1 MQLPPTTL
9 LGAKGSEP
17 FPCIEDLFALYQ
29 RKGIRTVFF
38 SIGASKSALADLEI
52 AESIGCPINIIC
64 ETEAA
69 SKNWME
75 VRDVLKTHKAVAE
88 PLSAEFSAGAET
100 KWILPKNVRIFSEL
114 VAGNLRATVEAACE
128 AMKVPEARIDI
139 LKIDCS
145 AAPGRQALYEVMDAG
160 FRPALIM
167 IHWSESP
174 DASPPTKI
182 AAGNLQNCGY
192 LLLKKEGLKYL
203 YYFVDN
209 DMYTTCSWEL
219 EGVVN
224 PMVDGIV
231 NEVLLQVREQ
241 AAAAAA
247 VPTTDDDHS
256 LSAIKT
262 IISDM
267 EVLVSSSQTPLS
279 STLSVAKALGLPAP
293 PNGVY
298 TVPLFSTWISKLFEK
313 LDSMK
318 LEGDARAARKE
329 IIVSLK
335 NLEGRLEDMGTTP
348 SSRDVD
354 IKVAMTTD
362 AC

>member
-1 MQLPPTTL
+1 MHLPSTTL
-9 LGAKGSEP
+9 LGAKGPDP
-17 FPCIEDLFALYQ
+17 FPCIEDIFELFQ

-75 VRDVLKTHKAVAE
+75 VRNVLKTHKAVAE

-100 KWILPKNVRIFSEL
+100 KWILPKNVRIFPEL
-114 VAGNLRATVEAACE
+114 VGGNLWATVETACE
-128 AMKVPEARIDI
+128 AMKIAEARIDI
-139 LKIDCS
+139 LKIDCDGG
-145 AAPGRQALYEVMDAG
+145 AARRALYEVMDAG

-167 IHWSESP
+167 IHWSEAP

-192 LLLKKEGLKYL
+192 LLLKKEGTKYL

-209 DMYTTCSWEL
+209 DMYATCSWEI
-219 EGVVN
+219 EGAVN
-224 PMVDGIV
+224 PMVDGIA
-231 NEVLLQVREQ
+231 NEVLSQVRGQ
-241 AAAAAA
+241 AATA
-247 VPTTDDDHS
+247 TTDDDHS
-256 LSAIKT
+256 LSAIKA

-267 EVLVSSSQTPLS
+267 EILVNSSQTPLS
-279 STLSVAKALGLPAP
+279 STLSFAKALGLPAP
-293 PNGVY
+293 PNGTY
-298 TVPLFSTWISKLFEK
+298 TFPLFSTWISKLFEM

-318 LEGDARAARKE
+318 LEGDARATRKE

-335 NLEGRLEDMGTTP
+335 NLEGRLEDMGTAAP
-348 SSRDVD
+348 SFRDVD
-354 IKVAMTTD
+354 VKVAMTTD

>member
-1 MQLPPTTL
+1 MQQLPPTTL
-9 LGAKGSEP
+9 LAANGSDP
-17 FPCIEDLFALYQ
+17 FPCLKDLFALFQ

-75 VRDVLKTHKAVAE
+75 VRNVLKTHKAVSE
-88 PLSAEFSAGAET
+88 PLLAEFSEGAEM

-114 VAGNLRATVEAACE
+114 VGGEILTTVEAACE
-128 AMKVPEARIDI
+128 AMKVSEPRIDI
-139 LKIDCS
+139 LKIDCEG
-145 AAPGRQALYEVMDAG
+145 AAGRGVLYEALDAG

-192 LLLKKEGLKYL
+192 VLLKKEGTKYL

-209 DMYTTCSWEL
+209 DMYATCSWEQ
-219 EGVVN
+219 EGSVN

-231 NEVLLQVREQ
+231 NEVLSQVRSQ
-241 AAAAAA
+241 DAAA

-256 LSAIKT
+256 LSAIKA

-267 EVLVSSSQTPLS
+267 EILVNSSQTPLS

-293 PNGVY
+293 PNGTY
-298 TVPLFSTWISKLFEK
+298 TFPLFSTWISKLFEK

-329 IIVSLK
+329 LIVALK
-335 NLEGRLEDMGTTP
+335 NLEGRLEDATNAKV
-348 SSRDVD
+348 VD
-354 IKVAMTTD
+354 INMAMTTD

>member
-1 MQLPPTTL
+1 MQFPPTTL
-9 LGAKGSEP
+9 LGDKDP
-17 FPCIEDLFALYQ
+17 FPCLKDFVLMFQ

-38 SIGASKSALADLEI
+38 SIGASKSCMADLEI

-75 VRDVLKTHKAVAE
+75 VCHLLKTHKAVAE
-88 PLSAEFSAGAET
+88 PLSAEFSVGAET
-100 KWILPKNVRIFSEL
+100 KWVLPKNVRILPEL
-114 VAGNLRATVEAACE
+114 VERNLRATVETVCE
-128 AMKVPEARIDI
+128 AMKISETRIDI
-139 LKIDCS
+139 LKIDCYGG
-145 AAPGRQALYEVMDAG
+145 AARRVLYEVMDAG
-160 FRPALIM
+160 FRPALII

-174 DASPPTKI
+174 DASAPTKI

-192 LLLKKEGLKYL
+192 VLLKKEGTKYL

-209 DMYTTCSWEL
+209 DMYATCSWEI
-219 EGVVN
+219 EGAVN

-231 NEVLLQVREQ
+231 NEVLSQVRGQ
-241 AAAAAA
+241 ATTA
-247 VPTTDDDHS
+247 TTDDDHS
-256 LSAIKT
+256 LSAIKA

-267 EVLVSSSQTPLS
+267 EILVNSSQTPLS
-279 STLSVAKALGLPAP
+279 STLSFAKALGLPAP
-293 PNGVY
+293 PNGTY
-298 TVPLFSTWISKLFEK
+298 TFPLFSTWISKLFEK
-313 LDSMK
+313 LDSMS
-318 LEGDARAARKE
+318 LEGDARATRKE

-335 NLEGRLEDMGTTP
+335 NLEGRLEDRGADVP

>member
-9 LGAKGSEP
+9 LGAKDP
-17 FPCIEDLFALYQ
+17 FPCVNDIYGLFQ
-29 RKGIRTVFF
+29 HKGIRTVFF
-38 SIGASKSALADLEI
+38 SIGASKNALAELEI
-52 AESIGCPINIIC
+52 AEMVGCPVHVIC

-75 VRDVLKTHKAVAE
+75 VRDVLRTHKAVAE

-100 KWILPKNVRIFSEL
+100 KWILPKNVRILPEL
-114 VAGNLRATVEAACE
+114 TGGNLRTTVELACE
-128 AMKVPEARIDI
+128 AMKVAEARIDI
-139 LKIDCS
+139 LKIDCEGG
-145 AAPGRQALYEVMDAG
+145 AGRRALYEVMDAG

-167 IHWSESP
+167 IHWDESP

-209 DMYTTCSWEL
+209 DMYATCSWEI
-219 EGVVN
+219 ERSAN
-224 PMVDGIV
+224 PMVDAIA
-231 NEVLLQVREQ
+231 NEVLSQVRSQ
-241 AAAAAA
+241 DAAA
-247 VPTTDDDHS
+247 VPPTDDDHT
-256 LSAIKT
+256 LSAIKA

-267 EVLVSSSQTPLS
+267 EVLVKSSQTPLS

-293 PNGVY
+293 PNGTY
-298 TVPLFSTWISKLFEK
+298 TSPLFSTWISKLFEK

-329 IIVSLK
+329 IIVALK
-335 NLEGRLEDMGTTP
+335 NLEGRLEDMGTAP

-354 IKVAMTTD
+354 VKVAMTTD

>member
-9 LGAKGSEP
+9 LGAKGSDP
-17 FPCIEDLFALYQ
+17 FPCVKDVYDLFQ

-38 SIGASKSALADLEI
+38 SIGASKNALADLEI
-52 AESIGCPINIIC
+52 SELIGCPINIIC

-75 VRDVLKTHKAVAE
+75 VRDILKTHKEAAE

-100 KWILPKNVRIFSEL
+100 KWILPKNVRIFPEL
-114 VAGNLRATVEAACE
+114 VAGTLLATVEATCE

-139 LKIDCS
+139 LKIDCEG
-145 AAPGRQALYEVMDAG
+145 ATGRRILYEAMDAG
-160 FRPALIM
+160 FRPALVM
-167 IHWSESP
+167 IRWSESP

-192 LLLKKEGLKYL
+192 LLLKKEGTKYL

-209 DMYTTCSWEL
+209 DMYATCSWEL
-219 EGVVN
+219 EGAVN
-224 PMVDGIV
+224 PMVDSIV
-231 NEVLLQVREQ
+231 NEVLSQVRSQESV
-241 AAAAAA
+241 A
-247 VPTTDDDHS
+247 VAPTTDDDHT
-256 LSAIKT
+256 LSAIKA

-267 EVLVSSSQTPLS
+267 EILIKSNQPPLL

-293 PNGVY
+293 PNGTY
-298 TVPLFSTWISKLFEK
+298 THPLFSTWISKLFER
-313 LDSMK
+313 LDSMN
-318 LEGDARAARKE
+318 LEGEARKTRKE
-329 IIVSLK
+329 IIVALK
-335 NLEGRLEDMGTTP
+335 NLEGRLEEPTNAKA
-348 SSRDVD
+348 VD
-354 IKVAMTTD
+354 IHLAMTTD